1 MYYKS
6 IQFPSAGLIVLFMVV
21 LVIVIESISNKIRK
35 VIL

>member
-6 IQFPSAGLIVLFMVV
+6 IQFPSAGLIVVFMVI
-21 LVIVIESISNKIRK
+21 LVIAIETISNKIRK